1 MRSTDRG
8 RTWSQPAIAAE
19 LGSVG
24 VNDPESGDPV
34 ASGTRLQPAVAVD
47 PAEVRVFVAWQDA
60 RFSQGQA
67 DAIALSWSSDGAR
80 TWSAPV
86 KANATPPRCQP
97 QPGGIL
103 AVAGGGD
110 RRDSGRRLL
119 RLPPQRRGRRA
130 ADGSLAGALPPT
142 PSPRCAPPAGKEARL
157 TRSSFDMRRAHR
169 LTSAGPP
176 GFFLGDYMGLT
187 SIGRDFLAVFAQP
200 TTTTRQACSPPRA
213 HPSADP
219 KQIGPMNMRKTAPSL
234 SAAGFVPS
242 SARRSARKES
252 PCWMHI

>member
-130 ADGSLAGALPPT
+130 ADGSLAGALPPHSLAT
-142 PSPRCAPPAGKEARL
+142 LCTAGRQGGTADQVVVRHAAGAPAHL
-157 TRSSFDMRRAHR
+157 RRATRLLPGRLHGADQHR
-169 LTSAGPP
+169 P
-176 GFFLGDYMGLT
+176 GLP
-187 SIGRDFLAVFAQP
+187 GRIRP
-200 TTTTRQACSPPRA
+200 TPRQRPGKRVRR
-213 HPSADP
+213 H
-219 KQIGPMNMRKTAPSL
+219 APIPAPTL
-234 SAAGFVPS
+234 N
-242 SARRSARKES
+242 RSDL
-252 PCWMHI
+252 